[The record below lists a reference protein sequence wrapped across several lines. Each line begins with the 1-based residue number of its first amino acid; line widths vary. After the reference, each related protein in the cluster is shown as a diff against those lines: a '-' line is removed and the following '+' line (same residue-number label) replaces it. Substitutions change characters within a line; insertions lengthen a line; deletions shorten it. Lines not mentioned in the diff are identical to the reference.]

1 MAHLLEKSDVAPEHV
16 APNERLTIDPYQRE
30 APKGRVCGSAS
41 HMQFRRCTLGRSD
54 DGRNQTSIPWASDP
68 ANGAIA

>member
-30 APKGRVCGSAS
+30 ALKGRVCGSAS
-41 HMQFRRCTLGRSD
+41 HMQCRRCTLGRSD
-54 DGRNQTSIPWASDP
+54 DGRNQTSILWASDP